1 MRQARSSSHPRR
13 CARKGCRALEV
24 CDLVRQLDT
33 FAELP
38 AQALR
43 RAAVHEA
50 GHGLAAITLYV
61 ARSVSVTIG
70 KRGDQLGLTVIE
82 PNGHCQTRAVLER
95 ATRLAAYMVGQLGM
109 GNTGSAP
116 IYLGEEGMLTLLLT
130 SHEEADEV
138 RRILDDAAAA
148 AKEIAPV
155 PPRRSV

>member
-1 MRQARSSSHPRR
+1 M
-13 CARKGCRALEV
+13 
-24 CDLVRQLDT
+24 
-33 FAELP
+33 
-38 AQALR
+38 
-43 RAAVHEA
+43 AAT
-50 GHGLAAITLYV
+50 TLYV

-70 KRGDQLGLTVIE
+70 KRGDQLGLIVIE

-95 ATRLAAYMVGQLGM
+95 KIAAQLVAYMVGQLGM
-109 GNTGSAP
+109 GDTGSAP
-116 IYLGEEGMLTLLLT
+116 IYHGEEGMLTLLLT